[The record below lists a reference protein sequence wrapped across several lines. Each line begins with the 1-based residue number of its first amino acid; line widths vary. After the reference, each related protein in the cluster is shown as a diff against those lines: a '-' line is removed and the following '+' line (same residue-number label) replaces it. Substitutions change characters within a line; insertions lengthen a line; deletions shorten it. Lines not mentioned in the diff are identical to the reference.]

1 MGTPR
6 IVSFLLSAS
15 LAACGGYSAPTTPT
29 SGGQVS
35 NPPPPGSVSVA
46 IQDFSFSPAAVTI
59 KAGTTVHWSNRGPS
73 AHTTT
78 SDGGTWD
85 SGSLAGPSAAG
96 GGAYGGNG
104 SPGGS
109 FDFTFI
115 QAGTYSYHCSLH
127 PPSSYPNFTGTVTVT
142 P

>member
-1 MGTPR
+1 MSNLR
-6 IVSFLLSAS
+6 VVSFLLA
-15 LAACGGYSAPTTPT
+15 AIACGGYSAPTTP
-29 SGGQVS
+29 SGGGQVS
-35 NPPPPGSVSVA
+35 NPPPPGSVSVN

-59 KAGTTVHWSNRGPS
+59 KAGTTVHWANRGPS

-78 SDGGTWD
+78 SDNGTWD
-85 SGSLAGPSAAG
+85 SGSLAGPSAS

-109 FDFTFI
+109 FDFTFT
-115 QAGTYSYHCSLH
+115 QAGTFSYHCSLH
-127 PPSSYPNFTGTVTVT
+127 PPSTFPNFTGTVIVT